1 MTASVACQIACVTFR
16 GNRFRLQSRA
26 GRMIEIDRSARGLEG
41 STGPQRARRSDIWIA
56 KAERRITSLRRLQA
70 LAAAIALLWA
80 FCAQDALATQD
91 APGEFKLTINAE
103 IVVLSATVV
112 DSHKALVSGLR
123 KDDFHVYEDGV
134 IQPIK
139 YFSHEDIPVTVGI
152 LVDNSGSMRSKRAD
166 VIASAL
172 AFAGSSN
179 PEDQMFVVNF
189 NDSVTFGLPA
199 NTPFTDQREKLQ
211 AALSSVRAIGETALY
226 DGIASALEHLQLG
239 NRDKKVLVLLT
250 DGGDTASKRS
260 LAQVIEMAKR
270 SSAII
275 YAIGIYD
282 DQDGDQNPGVLKRFA
297 KETGGEAFFPDSR
310 KGIAAICEGIAR
322 DIRNQY
328 TLAYVPTH
336 QEKAGVYRAI
346 AVKASAPGR
355 GRLSVRT
362 RAGYTVPS
370 AILPAEVKATSH
382 DVSR

>member
-1 MTASVACQIACVTFR
+1 M
-16 GNRFRLQSRA
+16 
-26 GRMIEIDRSARGLEG
+26 
-41 STGPQRARRSDIWIA
+41 
-56 KAERRITSLRRLQA
+56 RRLQA

-139 YFSHEDIPVTVGI
+139 YFSHEDIPVT
-152 LVDNSGSMRSKRAD
+152 DNSGSMRSKRAD

-172 AFAGSSN
+172 DFAGSSN

-275 YAIGIYD
+275 YAIVRI
-282 DQDGDQNPGVLKRFA
+282 GDR
-297 KETGGEAFFPDSR
+297 
-310 KGIAAICEGIAR
+310 
-322 DIRNQY
+322 
-328 TLAYVPTH
+328 
-336 QEKAGVYRAI
+336 RA
-346 AVKASAPGR
+346 
-355 GRLSVRT
+355 
-362 RAGYTVPS
+362 
-370 AILPAEVKATSH
+370 
-382 DVSR
+382 